1 MDTMPA
7 MTRTEFSALESLQI
21 ADPETYVWVK
31 GRAQLLSPKPAPD
44 ALAFLA
50 QETIWG
56 LSREAGLGRAV
67 AEGLLSLMA
76 RAVPEQMAA
85 FAALVH
91 QASRTGLT
99 LGRLMATFAAPALLG
114 GTRLLEQFQ
123 QTLAIML
130 TKGTY
135 TVSAPMEVMAELVAA
150 GENDAASAYLDLLAA
165 TFEQQI
171 SYNQSLRLV
180 YLIPKAVR
188 SFAPARR
195 KPQIEEFKRL
205 ACQALQLI
213 DPFLE
218 GMTKGLALLDHEALA
233 QFNTLALEKYARRP
247 ESGMTFL
254 SLASKAGQEACAALQ
269 RAVALDQVCSRLGR
283 YVNARMGRSVP
294 IKSLSQLPGTAK
306 APQWVCS
313 DGCAIYLPEEIG
325 CFDNQAANTGLYKAL
340 VRLEAGYFECGT
352 FDFDLERAMDAYP
365 LVSQWIGRHPVDAPS
380 ETRCEA
386 ERFLDGFTPRDLADD
401 LFTIFEQ
408 ARVCGRL
415 KQRYPGLM
423 RQVMPQIGDQA
434 RRTGLKDSGHLL
446 APVFA
451 RLILEQDDAMA
462 ADPRLAA
469 AQARLIDLFYTGIDA
484 GSPVEASCR
493 LVCLAFDYLQTVLG
507 RRLNRYEPFCFPYGR
522 RIRWDLVSLA
532 YALQERSVLRIKMQL
547 QQKQL
552 DVYRSD
558 LRNRLMDRQGMLS
571 TDDLFELVLAR
582 GGRDQAAG
590 GAVDFSGLDLEALLR
605 ASGAVQFNTETAVDD
620 AARYPEWDYQSQD
633 YLRDHTFVRD
643 IQVAAEGDGWFYHET
658 LTRYR
663 GLLTRMR
670 RAFELLKPEGLA
682 ILRQWPEGDAFDYRA
697 LIDFAIDRRAG
708 RMPSER
714 LFIKRL
720 KQERDVAVLLLAD
733 LSRSTA
739 NPVAGGHATV
749 LDVAKEALVLFC
761 EALQVVGDAYAIAGF
776 SGTGRH
782 AVDFYRIKTFQES
795 LSDEV
800 RARISKLRPQR
811 STRMGA
817 AVRHAAALL
826 AQVQARVRLMIVVS
840 DGFPNDLGY
849 KADYAIADTRRAVL
863 EARARG
869 FHVKAITVN
878 IGSDPRLDDLYGRVH
893 HHIIG
898 DVRELPD
905 KLLRLYGT
913 LTRH

>member
-1 MDTMPA
+1 
-7 MTRTEFSALESLQI
+7 MTRTDFSALESLQI
-21 ADPETYVWVK
+21 ADPEAYVWVK
-31 GRAQLLSPKPAPD
+31 GRAQLFSPAPTQE
-44 ALAFLA
+44 ALALLA

-56 LSREAGLGRAV
+56 LSQEAGLGRAV
-67 AEGLLSLMA
+67 AEGLLYLMA
-76 RAVPEQMAA
+76 QGASEQMAA

-91 QASRTGLT
+91 QAARTGMT
-99 LGRLMATFAAPALLG
+99 LGRLMATFAAPALRG
-114 GTRLLEQFQ
+114 GTLLLDQFQ
-123 QTLAIML
+123 KTLAIML

-135 TVSAPMEVMAELVAA
+135 TVSAPLEVMAELVAA
-150 GENDAASAYLDLLAA
+150 GENDAASAYLELLAA
-165 TFEQQI
+165 TFDQQI

-180 YLIPKAVR
+180 YLLPKAVR

-195 KPQIEEFKRL
+195 QPQIEALRRL
-205 ACQALQLI
+205 AGHDLQLI

-218 GMTKGLALLDHEALA
+218 GMAKGLALLDPDALA
-233 QFNTLALEKYARRP
+233 RFNTLALEKYLRRP
-247 ESGMTFL
+247 ASGMTFL

-269 RAVALDQVCSRLGR
+269 RAVALDQVRSRLHR
-283 YVNARMGRSVP
+283 YVNARMGRSMA
-294 IKSLSQLPGTAK
+294 IKALSHLPLK
-306 APQWVCS
+306 SNPPPWVCA
-313 DGCAIYLPEEIG
+313 DGCAIYLPDEIERY
-325 CFDNQAANTGLYKAL
+325 DNQAANIGLYKAL

-352 FDFDLERAMDAYP
+352 FDFDLERAADAYP
-365 LVSQWIGRHPVDAPS
+365 QVSQWIARHPVDAAGES
-380 ETRCEA
+380 RCEA
-386 ERFLDGFTPRDLADD
+386 ERFLDCFAPRALADD
-401 LFTIFEQ
+401 LFTIYEQ
-408 ARVCGRL
+408 ARVGGRL
-415 KQRYPGLM
+415 KRRYPGLM
-423 RQVMPQIGDQA
+423 RQVMPLIRDEA
-434 RRTGLKDSGHLL
+434 RLTGLNSGHLL

-451 RLILEQDDAMA
+451 RLILEQDDPMA
-462 ADPRLAA
+462 VDPRLAA
-469 AQARLIDLFYTGIDA
+469 AQARLIDLCNTGIEAD
-484 GSPVEASCR
+484 SPVEASCR
-493 LVCLAFDYLQTVLG
+493 LVCLAFDQLRAALG
-507 RRLNRYEPFCFPYGR
+507 HRLNRYEPFSFPYGR

-532 YALQERSVLRIKMQL
+532 FAPQDRSVLRLKTQL
-547 QQKQL
+547 LQKRL
-552 DVYRSD
+552 RAYRSD
-558 LRNRLMDRQGMLS
+558 LRSRLMERQGMLS
-571 TDDLFELVLAR
+571 TDDLLELVLVR
-582 GGRDQAAG
+582 GGDDQRAGAA
-590 GAVDFSGLDLEALLR
+590 VELSGLDLESMLR
-605 ASGAVQFNTETAVDD
+605 ASGVAHFASDRTADD
-620 AARYPEWDYQSQD
+620 AARYPEWDHQSQD
-633 YLRDHTFVRD
+633 YLRDHTIVRD
-643 IQVAAEGDGWFYHET
+643 IRVTAEGDGWFYRET
-658 LTRYR
+658 LNRYR

-697 LIDFAIDRRAG
+697 LIDFVIDRRAG

-776 SGTGRH
+776 SGSGRH
-782 AVDFYRIKTFQES
+782 AVDFYRIKSFQEP

-800 RARISKLRPQR
+800 RARVSVLRPQR

-817 AVRHAAALL
+817 AVRHGTALL
-826 AQVQARVRLMIVVS
+826 AQTQARVRLMIVVS

-849 KADYAIADTRRAVL
+849 KAEYAIADTRRAVQ
-863 EARARG
+863 EARSRG

-893 HHIIG
+893 HHVIG